1 MKCSS
6 VHFILQLLQIS
17 LSFDNYTGSTLHSY
31 SLNNFGFSQKS
42 LAPVW
47 HVNDANFMLTS
58 LLTRAEVTRTSCV
71 SSTVVIIPYLRSH
84 LKTEI
89 AYPVRH
95 HLFKRDSY
103 AGFDLARENA
113 DKLYRFRFA

>member
-1 MKCSS
+1 M
-6 VHFILQLLQIS
+6 
-17 LSFDNYTGSTLHSY
+17 
-31 SLNNFGFSQKS
+31 
-42 LAPVW
+42 APVW

-58 LLTRAEVTRTSCV
+58 LLTRADVTRTSCV

-95 HLFKRDSY
+95 HLFKRDRY
-103 AGFDLARENA
+103 AGFDLPRENA
-113 DKLYRFRFA
+113 DKLYRVSIRLKFFSGNAVSVALFLRFE